1 VSESLLAVFQRIRSE
16 DGPAAVPVRLDP
28 GDVRARVGRA
38 RTRRRLVVAVCT
50 TGLVGIGGTL
60 VALALP
66 GAGTVDVVPAAPVA
80 PSTVAVTD
88 APTPSLTHAV
98 ISTPYGPYKDLPAPG
113 ALLDAEEVGIGQPG
127 VGWTEMPT
135 EQPDQVDGVG
145 MSDCI
150 GSGSSH
156 DGIDGLGHGR
166 SFSASVPG
174 GKLFV
179 WETVLRMDA
188 GQTRRAAQYVRGL
201 APCAKPSTRE
211 VVLSRS
217 AAGLLTGTR
226 LQSTGALTSASA
238 TIVENDQLIVITV
251 DGDPTDIVS
260 VPGGLTWLKA
270 LTDRAVA
277 HAAG

>member
-1 VSESLLAVFQRIRSE
+1 V
-16 DGPAAVPVRLDP
+16 
-28 GDVRARVGRA
+28 RA
-38 RTRRRLVVAVCT
+38 RTRRRLVAGAGT
-50 TGLVGIGGTL
+50 AGLLGIG
-60 VALALP
+60 VALVALP
-66 GAGTVDVVPAAPVA
+66 GAGTLEVVPAAPVA
-80 PSTVAVTD
+80 SSTD
-88 APTPSLTHAV
+88 AKTEPPAPSVTHPV
-98 ISTPYGPYKDLPAPG
+98 ITTPYGPYKDLPAPG

-179 WETVLRMDA
+179 WETVLRLDV

-201 APCAKPSTRE
+201 LPCAKPSTRE

-217 AAGLLTGTR
+217 TAGLLTGTR
-226 LQSTGALTSASA
+226 RQSTGALTSASA

-260 VPGGLTWLKA
+260 VPGGLTWFKA